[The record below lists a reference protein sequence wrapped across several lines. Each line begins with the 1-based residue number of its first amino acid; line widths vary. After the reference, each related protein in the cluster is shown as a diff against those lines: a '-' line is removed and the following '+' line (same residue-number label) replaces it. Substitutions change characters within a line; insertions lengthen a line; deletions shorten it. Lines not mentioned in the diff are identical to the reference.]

1 MKKYLS
7 AAIIFCVWTQSA
19 AAETYAQFKQKMQN
33 DYGFAYSLDIS
44 YMGQR
49 GAPNGRKNSVQTVI
63 DPSFVWTN
71 FDNEYGVG
79 SLNFSYNIVRYG
91 GISANHLA
99 NNIGVVTPINDYTTS
114 SNTFEALYY
123 QYRLGGKMK
132 WLTLGLGQYQI
143 SNFDGNAYAND
154 QQVNFLNYALSQNAS
169 ASYAVAG
176 VGAFAQ
182 MQLNPEWQAA
192 FGATD
197 ATNTNGI
204 SVRLN
209 SLKDKHFA
217 TFGFLQYSPTL
228 QGLGK
233 GQYAILLYNQP
244 GVKGQRQTTNGWSF
258 SFSQNVSEKW
268 AIFGRVNGV
277 SGSVESLRQSW
288 AGGVVCNN
296 PLERNELDQ
305 IGLAAAYNKISTA
318 GAGSKIYHDAETVLE
333 GYYAFGA
340 GSYATITPDV
350 QFYINPAGNAK
361 SDYDTVFSL
370 RLSLFF

>member
-1 MKKYLS
+1 MKKYVLVL
-7 AAIIFCVWTQSA
+7 AIFCFFTRPA
-19 AAETYAQFKQKMQN
+19 TAENYAEFKQKMQN
-33 DYGFAYSLDIS
+33 DYGFDYSLDIT

-49 GAPNGRKNSVQTVI
+49 GAPNGRKNSMQTVI

-71 FDNEYGVG
+71 FDNEYGTG

-99 NNIGVVTPINDYTTS
+99 NNIGVVTPINDYTDA

-123 QYRLGGKMK
+123 QYRLGGDMK

-143 SNFDGNAYAND
+143 YNFDGNAYAND
-154 QQVNFLNYALSQNAS
+154 QQVNFLNYSLSQNAS
-169 ASYAVAG
+169 ASYATAG

-182 MQLNPEWQAA
+182 LQLNPEWQAV
-192 FGATD
+192 FGAMD
-197 ATNTNGI
+197 ASNLEGI
-204 SVRLN
+204 SVRTN

-217 TFGFLQYSPTL
+217 TFGFLQYSPTIK
-228 QGLGK
+228 GWGD

-244 GVKGQRQTTNGWSF
+244 GVKGQEQTTNGWSL
-258 SFSQNVSEKW
+258 SFSQNVSKKW
-268 AIFGRVNGV
+268 ALFGRINGV
-277 SGSVESLRQSW
+277 SGSVESVRQSW

-305 IGLAAAYNKISTA
+305 IGLAVAYNKISA
-318 GAGSKIYHDAETVLE
+318 KAVSDKIYHNAETVLE
-333 GYYAFGA
+333 GYYAFGL
-340 GSYATITPDV
+340 GDYATITPDV